1 MLIGFK
7 QFLNINGR
15 VEIPYHFSCLYK
27 IYCNMIFVSYTK
39 TDTYYEFVGENGEK
53 VIAPATDVII
63 VDDES
68 GMKAVKLIASRRLL
82 GLLRG

>member
-1 MLIGFK
+1 
-7 QFLNINGR
+7 
-15 VEIPYHFSCLYK
+15 
-27 IYCNMIFVSYTK
+27 MIFVSYTK
-39 TDTYYEFVGENGEK
+39 TDSYYEFVGENGEK

>member
-1 MLIGFK
+1 
-7 QFLNINGR
+7 
-15 VEIPYHFSCLYK
+15 
-27 IYCNMIFVSYTK
+27 MIFVSYTK

-53 VIAPATDVII
+53 VIAPETDVII

>member
-1 MLIGFK
+1 
-7 QFLNINGR
+7 
-15 VEIPYHFSCLYK
+15 
-27 IYCNMIFVSYTK
+27 MIFVSYTK

>member
-1 MLIGFK
+1 
-7 QFLNINGR
+7 
-15 VEIPYHFSCLYK
+15 
-27 IYCNMIFVSYTK
+27 MIFVSYTK
-39 TDTYYEFVGENGEK
+39 TDSYYEFVGENGEK

-82 GLLRG
+82 GLLRE

>member
-1 MLIGFK
+1 
-7 QFLNINGR
+7 
-15 VEIPYHFSCLYK
+15 
-27 IYCNMIFVSYTK
+27 MIFVSYTK
-39 TDTYYEFVGENGEK
+39 TDTYFEFVGENGEK